1 MEKLNCEQAKQ
12 IDLVDY
18 LTSLGHQ
25 PQKIR
30 NNDYWYLSPLRDERT
45 ASFKVNRKLNVWFDH
60 GTGEGGNIIDFGIN
74 YHKCSVSDLL
84 DRLSVVGGR
93 PMQTM
98 IQSQPFN
105 TPAGSKAAA
114 GEKKDDTANRII
126 VLNVRPLSDIA
137 LLQYLKQRR
146 IGLDVASQFCSEV
159 DFSLYKKKHTA
170 IGFPNNS
177 GGFELRNSYFK
188 GSSSPKDLTFF
199 DNQKDQLSVFEGH
212 FDFMTFKCLYHHHD
226 EPMSNYLILNSLV
239 FLEKS
244 REILEQ
250 HRHGY
255 LYLDR
260 DNPGREA
267 TRKILEWNPFKFR
280 DGSKFYNKHEDLN
293 AWYVAQATEQ
303 RQSLRTGR
311 KL

>member
-18 LTSLGHQ
+18 LASLGYQ

-60 GTGEGGNIIDFGIN
+60 GTGNGGNIIDFGI
-74 YHKCSVSDLL
+74 YYYKCSVSELL
-84 DRLSVVGGR
+84 DRLLGVGGR
-93 PMQTM
+93 PV
-98 IQSQPFN
+98 QPILQGLPSS
-105 TPAGSKAAA
+105 TTAGLRAAA
-114 GEKKDDTANRII
+114 GEKKDDTAGRII
-126 VLNVRPLSDIA
+126 VVNVRPLNEMV
-137 LLQYLKQRR
+137 LLQYLDQRR
-146 IGLDVASQFCSEV
+146 IRVAVARQFCHEV
-159 DFSLYKKKHTA
+159 EFSLYEKTHTA

-188 GSSSPKDLTFF
+188 GSSSPKDLTFI
-199 DNQKDQLSVFEGH
+199 DNQKDQLSVFEGY
-212 FDFMTFKCLYHHHD
+212 FDFMTFKCLYSHQD
-226 EPMSNYLILNSLV
+226 EPMSNYLILNSLA

-244 REILEQ
+244 REIMEQ
-250 HRHGY
+250 HRQGY

-260 DNPGREA
+260 DNAGREA
-267 TRKILEWNPFKFR
+267 TRKILSWNSYKFR
-280 DGSKFYNKHEDLN
+280 DGSKFYHKYDDLN
-293 AWYVAQATEQ
+293 AWYVAQSTEK